1 MSAFA
6 RLGRGVK
13 IFLVVDLVLVLG
25 LVVAAVVVLGG
36 RSDEPASAAGSGSTQ
51 SAGATPGS
59 AAGATGG
66 ATSSTPQS
74 FASPTGNISCTM
86 SVDGVTCSIAHT
98 TVAPPVVEG
107 CTGTTGHVVM
117 LNTADGVSTPCV
129 DGPAPVAASADTP
142 VLQYGSEQTVGPY
155 TCSSA
160 SNGMTC
166 VVDET
171 GTGFRLATAELA
183 TLS

>member
-1 MSAFA
+1 MSTFA
-6 RLGRGVK
+6 SLSRGVK
-13 IFLVVDLVLVLG
+13 IFLAVDLVLVLG

-36 RSDEPASAAGSGSTQ
+36 GSDEPTPAAGTTP
-51 SAGATPGS
+51 SAGAT
-59 AAGATGG
+59 AAATPGATDG
-66 ATSSTPQS
+66 ATSSEPQS

-86 SVDGVTCSIAHT
+86 SVDGVTCQIAYT

-117 LNTADGVSTPCV
+117 LNAADGVTTPCV

-142 VLQYGSEQTVGPY
+142 VLEYGSEQTVGSY

-166 VVDET
+166 VVD
-171 GTGFRLATAELA
+171 GSGVGFRIATAELA
-183 TLS
+183 TLP

>member
-6 RLGRGVK
+6 SLSRGVK
-13 IFLVVDLVLVLG
+13 IFLAVDLVLVLG
-25 LVVAAVVVLGG
+25 LVVVAVVVLGG
-36 RSDEPASAAGSGSTQ
+36 GSDEPAPTAGTTQ
-51 SAGATPGS
+51 SAGATGAASPGS
-59 AAGATGG
+59 T
-66 ATSSTPQS
+66 ATSTEPQS

-86 SVDGVTCSIAHT
+86 SVDGVTCQIAHT

-117 LNTADGVSTPCV
+117 LNEADGVTTPCV

-142 VLQYGSEQTVGPY
+142 VLEYGSEQTVGSY

-166 VVDET
+166 VVA
-171 GTGFRLATAELA
+171 GSGVGFRLATAELA
-183 TLS
+183 TLP

>member
-6 RLGRGVK
+6 SLSRGVK
-13 IFLVVDLVLVLG
+13 IFLAVDLVLVLG
-25 LVVAAVVVLGG
+25 LVVVAVVVLGG
-36 RSDEPASAAGSGSTQ
+36 RSDEPAPTAGTTQ
-51 SAGATPGS
+51 SAGATGTASTGS
-59 AAGATGG
+59 TAA
-66 ATSSTPQS
+66 ATSTEPQS

-86 SVDGVTCSIAHT
+86 SVDGVTCQIAHT

-117 LNTADGVSTPCV
+117 LNEADGVTTPCV

-142 VLQYGSEQTVGPY
+142 VLEYGSEQTVGPY

-166 VVDET
+166 VVA
-171 GTGFRLATAELA
+171 GSGVGFRLATAELA
-183 TLS
+183 TLP